1 MATYDYRCKSC
12 DKYIPVD
19 RSNIKVGDEVS
30 FTTTYETSNSA
41 RFSSK
46 TGKVIDIAGD
56 ICEVV
61 VKKKSYFKNIR
72 DVSPDDAPNPLTYA
86 LFGLCKCSK
95 EETPNDI

>member
-1 MATYDYRCKSC
+1 MAKQDYRCENCK
-12 DKYIPVD
+12 KYIPID
-19 RSNIKVGDEVS
+19 HSKIKVGDEVS

-46 TGKVIDIAGD
+46 TGKVIDIVGD

-72 DVSPDDAPNPLTYA
+72 DVSPDNAPNPLTYA

>member
-1 MATYDYRCKSC
+1 MAKQDYRCDNCK
-12 DKYIPVD
+12 KYIPID
-19 RSNIKVGDEVS
+19 HSKINVGDEVS
-30 FTTTYETSNSA
+30 FTTTYQTSNSA

-46 TGKVIDIAGD
+46 TGKVIGIEGD

-61 VKKKSYFKNIR
+61 VKKKNYFKNIR